1 MIPVYLKFHNN
12 GGQSVRSM
20 EYMLSF
26 WRSVFFDYELTI
38 ISEDNSVTEIVLAD
52 NSFIRV
58 IPKFKGY
65 EEGDWQINVLNHII
79 NGEKNWINP
88 ALANLTPTVDTKA
101 PYFWI
106 VDADD
111 IYIDVKNLDGFG
123 ELRKKIK
130 TIESLTIKNDLYFS
144 TIDLN
149 YTHHTHLLLNNPS
162 CINWGHSSFGVTLMQ
177 NKNLYDFSNIE
188 IVPEVWGLNHDVLL
202 ELIHHKNKEK
212 SMCFHLDGFYVYQ
225 YEKDQFQH
233 KLFFKDGNLVHGT
246 FFDTIIENKLAKSK
260 KI

>member
-26 WRSVFFDYELTI
+26 WRSVFFDYEVTI
-38 ISEDNSVTEIVLAD
+38 ISEDDSVTNILSESD
-52 NSFIRV
+52 PIRV
-58 IPKFKGY
+58 IPKFQGY
-65 EEGDWQINVLNHII
+65 NTDDWQTNVLSRII
-79 NGEKNWINP
+79 NSEKNWINP
-88 ALANLTPTVDTKA
+88 ALANLTPMVDTKA

-130 TIESLTIKNDLYFS
+130 TIESLTIENDLYFS

-149 YTHHTHLLLNNPS
+149 YTHHTHLLLNNQN
-162 CINWGHSSFGVTLMQ
+162 CINWGHSSFGLTLMQ
-177 NKNLYDFSNIE
+177 NKNFYDFSNIE
-188 IVPEVWGLNHDVLL
+188 TVPEVWGLNHDVLL
-202 ELIHHKNKEK
+202 ELIHHQNKEK

>member
-38 ISEDNSVTEIVLAD
+38 ISEDNTVTEIVLAD

-65 EEGDWQINVLNHII
+65 IEGDWQTTVLSRII

-88 ALANLTPTVDTKA
+88 ALANLTPTVDTQA

-111 IYIDVKNLDGFG
+111 IYIDVKNLEEFG
-123 ELRKKIK
+123 GLRKKIK
-130 TIESLTIKNDLYFS
+130 TIESLTIKNELYFS

-149 YTHHTHLLLNNPS
+149 YTHHTHLLLNNPN
-162 CINWGHSSFGVTLMQ
+162 CINWGHSSFGLTLMQ
-177 NKNLYDFSNIE
+177 NKNFYDFSGIE
-188 IVPEVWGLNHDVLL
+188 IVPEKWGLNHDVLL
-202 ELIHHKNKEK
+202 ELIHHKNKQK
-212 SMCFHLDGFYVYQ
+212 SMCFHLDGFCVYQ
-225 YEKDQFQH
+225 YEKDKFQH
-233 KLFFKDGNLVHGT
+233 KLLFKDGYLVHGT
-246 FFDTIIENKLAKSK
+246 FFDTIIENKLAISE